1 MNDKR
6 RAWIIAG
13 AIVLLIVI
21 VVIVR
26 RCRGGASDEEAAAP
40 VVSVQVARAGRGTI
54 AEQISAVGT
63 LVPVR
68 QATIMPK
75 IAAPIAQIGLVKNK
89 SVRQGEVIAVLESR
103 DLQAQRAEAAAVLQE
118 ATLGIEST
126 TRSAIP
132 MTNAQ
137 DEKALHDARA
147 NVENARRTVERRTTL
162 YAQGG
167 ISKKDLEAAQLA
179 LTQAE
184 DDLRLAEQSTAVHH
198 HASNP
203 LDTATA
209 EAKRRQAADRLA
221 SLDAQLSYAVIRAP
235 FSGVITD
242 QFQYQGE
249 YANPSQ
255 KLVTIADTSN
265 MIVKIPISDETA
277 AQIRRGDPAA
287 VYPDDLPGQQI
298 AGTVTLVGRGADPQ
312 SRTVEAWINIGN
324 PTGALRP
331 NGTARVVLSVRQQTN
346 AVIVPAAAVTLDAT
360 NGNSGSVMVVDA
372 KSVAHEVKVTVGIRT
387 GDRDQITSGLNG
399 GETVVTEGNY
409 GLPDGTKVTVARS
422 QAPNESTAADKP

>member
-1 MNDKR
+1 M
-6 RAWIIAG
+6 
-13 AIVLLIVI
+13 VLLIL
-21 VVIVR
+21 VVFIVR
-26 RCRGGASDEEAAAP
+26 RCRAGSAAADEAGAP
-40 VVSVQVARAGRGTI
+40 VVSVQVAKAERGTI
-54 AEQISAVGT
+54 ADAISAVGT

-68 QATIMPK
+68 QATMMPK
-75 IAAPIAQIGLVKNK
+75 IAAPIAQIGLIKNK
-89 SVRQGEVIAVLESR
+89 YVRQGDVIAVLESR
-103 DLQAQRAEAAAVLQE
+103 DLQAQRAEAASALQE

-137 DEKALHDARA
+137 DEKALHDAHA

-179 LTQAE
+179 LTQSE

-209 EAKRRQAADRLA
+209 EAKRKQAADHLA
-221 SLDAQLSYAVIRAP
+221 NVEAQLSYAVIRAP
-235 FSGVITD
+235 FTGVITD

-249 YANPSQ
+249 YANPGQ

-265 MIVKIPISDETA
+265 MIVKIPIADQTA
-277 AQIRRGDPAA
+277 AEVKTGDPAT

-298 AGTVTLVGRGADPQ
+298 VGRVTLVGRGADAQ
-312 SRTVEAWINIGN
+312 SRTVEAWIMIGN

-331 NGTARVVLSVRQQTN
+331 NGTARVVLSVRQQLN
-346 AVIVPAAAVTLDAT
+346 AVIVPAPAVTLDAT
-360 NGNSGSVMVVDA
+360 NGNGGTVMVVDG
-372 KSVAHEVKVTVGIRT
+372 KSVAHEVKVTVGVRT
-387 GDRDQITSGLNG
+387 SDRDQITSGLNG

-409 GLPDGTKVTVARS
+409 GLPDGAKVTVPGAGQQKES
-422 QAPNESTAADKP
+422 AAPAADKP